1 MKQQK
6 KLSPEDRQFLEAV
19 SHCAFTNPFT
29 DERREAD
36 LRAVGLATGDWDEAL
51 KGLLSELKQ
60 RMEKLSPSTGTLERG
75 LFDEKDQELVMS
87 GVLFS
92 LFHLHKAN
100 FDALIRRQIE
110 AGESLCEAPFTREL
124 FDKLMRQGLS
134 REEAEQYIGIF
145 YQMRRAFY
153 FISNGLVGES
163 PCMKHLR
170 KRLWDNIFTHDIRWY
185 VRGLWNR
192 MEDFST
198 LLLGET
204 GTGKG
209 AVAAAL
215 GRSGFIPFLSNRHCF
230 SESFTRAF
238 VSINLSQFS
247 ETLIES
253 ELFGHR
259 KGAFT
264 GAVEQHEGVFARCSP
279 HGAIFLDEIGDASE
293 PIQIKLLQVLQ
304 QRTFSPVGSHE
315 VCRFKGRVI
324 AATNRDLHALRR
336 EGTFRD
342 DFFYRLCSDQIE
354 LPPLRLRIQESP
366 SELEMLVRHML
377 VRLGGDA
384 DAGTLAAVLE
394 ALEKGVGR
402 DYAWPG
408 NVRELEQAVRCIL
421 LTGAY
426 RGDSNTSTGED
437 AWLASLERGDLSANE
452 LTSGYC
458 QRLFRRYGSY
468 GEVARRTGLDWRT
481 VKKNVNSQYPT
492 STFAKATADM
502 RNDQ

>member
-1 MKQQK
+1 MKTKIKLQAADQQ
-6 KLSPEDRQFLEAV
+6 FFEAV
-19 SHCAFTNPFT
+19 RSSAFINPFT
-29 DERREAD
+29 DARREAD
-36 LRAVGLATGDWDEAL
+36 LRVLGLATGEWDEAL
-51 KGLLSELKQ
+51 QGVLAELEQ
-60 RMEKLSPSTGTLERG
+60 RLKRLMVSTATPAHG
-75 LFDEKDQELVMS
+75 LFETETDQELVMA
-87 GVLFS
+87 GILFS
-92 LFHLHKAN
+92 LFHRHRQD
-100 FDALIRRQIE
+100 FDGLIRRQAE
-110 AGESLCEAPFTREL
+110 AGDSICDAPFAVALFEQLTRY
-124 FDKLMRQGLS
+124 GLS
-134 REEAEQYIGIF
+134 HAEAEQYIAIF

-163 PCMKHLR
+163 PCMKQLR

-215 GRSGFIPFLSNRHCF
+215 GRSGFIPYLSARRCF
-230 SESFTRAF
+230 AESFTRAF
-238 VSINLSQFS
+238 VAINLSQFS

-264 GAVEQHEGVFARCSP
+264 GAVERHEGVFARCSP

-304 QRTFSPVGSHE
+304 QRTFSPVGCHE

-324 AATNRDLHALRR
+324 AATNRDLGALRS
-336 EGTFRD
+336 EGSFRD

-354 LPPLRLRIQESP
+354 VPTLRLRLQESP
-366 SELEMLVRHML
+366 SELEMLVQHIL
-377 VRLGGDA
+377 SRLGGEVESI
-384 DAGTLAAVLE
+384 TLAAVLE
-394 ALEKGVGR
+394 VLKKGVGS

-421 LTGAY
+421 LTGSY
-426 RGDSNTSTGED
+426 QGDTTMNTEED
-437 AWLASLERGDLSANE
+437 AWLASLARGELSVQQ
-452 LTSGYC
+452 LTAGYC
-458 QRLFRRYGSY
+458 QRLFQRHRSY

-481 VKKNVNSQYPT
+481 VKKNVNIQ
-492 STFAKATADM
+492 
-502 RNDQ
+502 

>member
-1 MKQQK
+1 MRKQH
-6 KLSPEDRQFLEAV
+6 KLSPEDRQFFEAV
-19 SHCAFTNPFT
+19 RQCAFINPFT

-36 LRAVGLATGDWDEAL
+36 LRAVGLATGDWGEAL
-51 KGLLSELKQ
+51 KGLLAELK
-60 RMEKLSPSTGTLERG
+60 RRVEKLVLSTGALERD
-75 LFDEKDQELVMS
+75 LFDAKDQELVMS

-92 LFHLHKAN
+92 LFHRRMPE
-100 FDALIRRQIE
+100 FDALIRQQIK
-110 AGESLCEAPFTREL
+110 AGDALCEAPFTVAVIDDL
-124 FDKLMRQGLS
+124 LQYGFS

-215 GRSGFIPFLSNRHCF
+215 GRSGFIPYLTARRCF
-230 SESFTRAF
+230 AESFTRAF
-238 VSINLSQFS
+238 VAINLSQFS

-264 GAVEQHEGVFARCSP
+264 GAVERHEGVFARCSP

-293 PIQIKLLQVLQ
+293 PVQIKLLQVLQ

-315 VCRFKGRVI
+315 ACRFKGRVI

-354 LPPLRLRIQESP
+354 LPTLRLRLQESP
-366 SELEMLVRHML
+366 SELDALVRHML

-384 DAGTLAAVLE
+384 DAGTLSAVLE

-408 NVRELEQAVRCIL
+408 NVRELEQAVRCVL

-426 RGDSNTSTGED
+426 RGDNTTSSGED
-437 AWLASLERGDLSANE
+437 AWLVALERGDLSANE

-458 QRLFRRYGSY
+458 QRLFRCYGSY

-481 VKKNVNSQYPT
+481 VKKYVET
-492 STFAKATADM
+492 AKA
-502 RNDQ
+502 

>member
-1 MKQQK
+1 MKKQK
-6 KLSPEDRQFLEAV
+6 TLSSEDRQFFESV
-19 SHCAFTNPFT
+19 RQCAFTNPFT

-36 LRAVGLATGDWDEAL
+36 LRAIGMETGDWDAAL
-51 KGLLSELKQ
+51 KGLLLE
-60 RMEKLSPSTGTLERG
+60 LERRMQRLLPSPG
-75 LFDEKDQELVMS
+75 RLERSDFEAPEQELVMS

-92 LFHLHKAN
+92 LFHRRMPD
-100 FDALIRRQIE
+100 FDDLIRQQIK
-110 AGESLCEAPFTREL
+110 AGESLCEAPFTAEVIEDL
-124 FDKLMRQGLS
+124 LQFGFS

-153 FISNGLVGES
+153 FISKGLVGDS
-163 PCMKHLR
+163 PCMKQLR
-170 KRLWDNIFTHDIRWY
+170 KRVWDNIFTHDIRWY

-215 GRSGFIPFLSNRHCF
+215 GRSGFIPYLSARRSF

-238 VSINLSQFS
+238 VAINLSQFS

-264 GAVEQHEGVFARCSP
+264 GAVERHEGVFARCSP
-279 HGAIFLDEIGDASE
+279 HGAIFLDEIGDASG
-293 PIQIKLLQVLQ
+293 PVQIKLLQVLQ

-324 AATNRDLHALRR
+324 AATNRDLNALRR
-336 EGTFRD
+336 EGIFRD

-354 LPPLRLRIQESP
+354 LPTLRLRLQESP
-366 SELEMLVRHML
+366 SELDALVRHML
-377 VRLGGDA
+377 VRLGGEA
-384 DAGTLAAVLE
+384 DTGTLSAVLD
-394 ALEKGVGR
+394 ALEKGVGQS
-402 DYAWPG
+402 YAWPG

-426 RGDSNTSTGED
+426 RGDNNTSSDED
-437 AWLASLERGDLSANE
+437 TWLAALTRGELSAHE
-452 LTSGYC
+452 VMAGYC
-458 QRLFRRYGSY
+458 QQLFRRHASY

-481 VKKNVNSQYPT
+481 VKKYVE
-492 STFAKATADM
+492 TFKA
-502 RNDQ
+502 